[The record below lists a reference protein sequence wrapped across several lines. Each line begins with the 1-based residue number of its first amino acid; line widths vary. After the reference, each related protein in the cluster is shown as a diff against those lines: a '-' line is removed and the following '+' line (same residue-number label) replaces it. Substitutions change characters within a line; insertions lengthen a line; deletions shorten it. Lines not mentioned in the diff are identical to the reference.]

1 MRVAETLAHG
11 WAKVD
16 VSITDTLCVPLQI
29 RLHRFGEAKPV
40 RIQKFA
46 AKPQIKTKECL

>member
-1 MRVAETLAHG
+1 MRVTETMTQGRAMI
-11 WAKVD
+11 D